1 MRAEIIFWSYFSFW
15 YSQNRSRISGPSGCC
30 EVANL
35 LVYLSPFASSSA
47 HPHWHCWG
55 HVDCIYNLH
64 GHMLPPHFL
73 ILFMEWKFYGK
84 HFATGL
90 WTHLER
96 STSHIMTALSLS
108 SPHALASLF
117 EVPSLASGHTHPCLL
132 LSLMKT
138 TAAAPVYVCMV
149 AHLIK

>member
-1 MRAEIIFWSYFSFW
+1 MKAEIIFWSYFSFW

-47 HPHWHCWG
+47 HPHWHCWE

-73 ILFMEWKFYGK
+73 ILFVEWKFYGK
-84 HFATGL
+84 HFCYRVVNVLRKIHVAHHDSSFPIIATCTRL
-90 WTHLER
+90 LIWSAFFSICPYT
-96 STSHIMTALSLS
+96 
-108 SPHALASLF
+108 SLF
-117 EVPSLASGHTHPCLL
+117 AIITHEDNCCYTCIYLYGG
-132 LSLMKT
+132 T
-138 TAAAPVYVCMV
+138 FD
-149 AHLIK
+149 